1 MFAEQPSLGEI
12 MKFFKREKNTNAIE
26 VTKGVKSVYQPSAS
40 ISGKTASSE
49 DIQSARESV
58 EYLAGEFKSSADQQ
72 QLAARRMAALNK
84 TISKMEIGLR
94 HVSRLE
100 GENSTLS
107 TELDSLRKKLE
118 QKTSW
123 ASEQE
128 NKLVSLERQHI
139 EMRQQFETAKAE
151 IAQRKDREV
160 SEHEKLIRQGRDIEQ
175 LSSQLNQKDEAL
187 SALQMANQN
196 FQDELAE
203 QTADLSSQNHRVL
216 ELQKS
221 VEELTSR
228 VERKTK
234 DNDTSTV
241 ELKNL
246 RLDFN
251 DMKAK
256 FFESSAAL
264 ENAKYDVKTQKN
276 VYEDTLKR
284 RDDETLALKSRI
296 EQLNTQVR
304 IKDNMSSHFDEEIIT
319 LRNQLE
325 NERERNDRNE
335 QRFRGKADEVE
346 RNARALARSKVEFEN
361 LNAKFSAAM
370 EDIDTLR
377 KINQVQ
383 KQKLER
389 YAAIGGVSIGQSM
402 IAAEAARSDAGIKRP
417 ISQTLKSA
425 KNSNDKDSGS
435 GRLKAV

>member
-1 MFAEQPSLGEI
+1 
-12 MKFFKREKNTNAIE
+12 MKFFKREKAATP
-26 VTKGVKSVYQPSAS
+26 VKVSGGIKPVYQPSAS
-40 ISGKTASSE
+40 LSGRTASSE
-49 DIQSARESV
+49 DILSARESV
-58 EYLAGEFKSSADQQ
+58 DYLTNEFKASADQQ
-72 QLAARRMAALNK
+72 QLAAKRMTALNK
-84 TISKMEIGLR
+84 TIAKMEVGLR
-94 HVSRLE
+94 HLSRLE
-100 GENSTLS
+100 GENSTLTNDLES
-107 TELDSLRKKLE
+107 VRKKLE

-128 NKLVSLERQHI
+128 NKLVSLERQHN
-139 EMRQQFETAKAE
+139 EMKQQFENAKAE

-160 SEHEKLIRQGRDIEQ
+160 ADHEKLIQQGRDIES
-175 LSSQLNQKDEAL
+175 LSSQLNQKDERL
-187 SALQMANQN
+187 STLQLANQN
-196 FQDELAE
+196 FQDEVAQQAAE
-203 QTADLSSQNHRVL
+203 LSSQTHRVM

-221 VEELTSR
+221 AEELTVR
-228 VERKTK
+228 LERKTK
-234 DNDTSTV
+234 ENDTSTV

-246 RLDFN
+246 RLDAN
-251 DMKAK
+251 EMKAK
-256 FFESSAAL
+256 FFEASGAL
-264 ENAKYDVKTQKN
+264 ENAKYDIKTQKN

-284 RDDETLALKSRI
+284 RDDEALALKSRI

-304 IKDNMSSHFDEEIIT
+304 IKDNMSSHFDEEVIT

-361 LNAKFSAAM
+361 LNAKFTAAM

-402 IAAEAARSDAGIKRP
+402 IAAEAARSSSPLARTKSESAG
-417 ISQTLKSA
+417 SA
-425 KNSNDKDSGS
+425 KNSNKKDDGR